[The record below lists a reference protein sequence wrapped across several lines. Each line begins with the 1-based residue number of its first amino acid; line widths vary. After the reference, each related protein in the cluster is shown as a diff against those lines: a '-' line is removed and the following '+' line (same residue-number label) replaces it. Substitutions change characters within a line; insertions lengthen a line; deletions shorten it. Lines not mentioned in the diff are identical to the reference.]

1 MSRTRGQIM
10 TIEISKEARQL
21 AVASLQRYF
30 KLNME
35 EEIGNLTANGL
46 LSFFIEDIGPLIYN
60 QAVSDVQTRL
70 QTRVLEVDTE
80 VYEEA
85 FKYWEKADRAKKK

>member
-1 MSRTRGQIM
+1 MA
-10 TIEISKEARQL
+10 IEISKEARQL

-30 KLNME
+30 KHNMD

-46 LSFFIEDIGPLIYN
+46 LSFFIDDIGPLIYN

-70 QTRVLEVDTE
+70 QARVMEVDAE

-85 FKYWEKADRAKKK
+85 FTYWEKANRPKK

>member
-1 MSRTRGQIM
+1 M
-10 TIEISKEARQL
+10 TIEIAKEARQL

-30 KLNME
+30 KQNME

-46 LSFFIEDIGPLIYN
+46 LSFFIDDIGPLIYN

-70 QTRVLEVDTE
+70 QTRVLEVDAE

-85 FKYWEKADRAKKK
+85 FTYWEKADRPKKK

>member
-1 MSRTRGQIM
+1 MA
-10 TIEISKEARQL
+10 IEISKEARQL

-30 KLNME
+30 KQNME

-46 LSFFIEDIGPLIYN
+46 LSFFIDDIGPLIYN

-70 QTRVLEVDTE
+70 QARVMEVDTE

-85 FKYWEKADRAKKK
+85 FTYWQKADRAKKK